1 MLLSEPA
8 PSQGDLHFE
17 IGRIPVRVHPFFWVA
32 GLVTGL
38 GGAEGE
44 PRQVLLWIA
53 ILFVSILIHELG
65 HALLQRHYKERPRI
79 VLYGFGGLAI
89 GSGSR
94 GPREQILISLAG
106 PGAGFLLAAI
116 ILGLMALAGVDI
128 GFLPAWSE
136 TLPPSPWGVDLVLGR
151 LWFDGI
157 SNWWSARVIDM
168 LLYVNLLWGLVNLL
182 PIYPL
187 DGGRISR
194 EVFTLTSP
202 PRQGIVKSLWLS
214 IVCAVGVGLALAIKI
229 GPSSAA
235 LWTLALFGYL
245 AYSSYQTLEAYTGRG
260 PSRGW

>member
-17 IGRIPVRVHPFFWVA
+17 IGDIPVRIHPFFWV
-32 GLVTGL
+32 TGL
-38 GGAEGE
+38 ITGLAGAQGE

-53 ILFVSILIHELG
+53 VVFVSILIHELG
-65 HALLQRHYKERPRI
+65 HALLQRYYGERPRI
-79 VLYGFGGLAI
+79 VLYSFGGLAI

-94 GPREQILISLAG
+94 GPLEQILISLAG
-106 PGAGFLLAAI
+106 PGAGFLLAGLL
-116 ILGLMALAGVDI
+116 LGLMALSGVQI
-128 GFLPAWSE
+128 GFVPAWSE
-136 TLPPSPWGVDLVLGR
+136 AEITSPSLNLLLGR

-157 SNWWSARVIDM
+157 SNWWGARAIHM

-187 DGGRISR
+187 DGGRVSR
-194 EVFTLTSP
+194 EVFTMASP
-202 PRQGIVKSLWLS
+202 PRQGIVQSLWLS
-214 IVCAVGVGLALAIKI
+214 IICAVGLGLAIAIKL
-229 GPSSAA
+229 GPSAAA

-245 AYSSYQTLEAYTGRG
+245 AYSNYQTLEAYTGRG